1 MNDYNY
7 DYNPNPEPLD
17 PEPAH
22 SGMETAAIILGIL
35 ALVGS
40 TCFYLSIPCAAVG
53 ILLALLSRGRKEHM
67 SNRAKTGLCISAAGL
82 VLTVGLT
89 SYTLYHYR
97 DLFSSSEFQ
106 QRMKDYMDYYYS
118 GSETEAEEDG
128 ESNILKDFFGDDKG
142 NSSDGEQQTPE
153 TEIPLW
159 QRSIQRQFSLWKLSL
174 RLQSLRRTE
183 FFHHSG
189 TGSLS
194 RHNPLLLAFLQ
205 GRQGIFYICS
215 RRSRSKKA
223 FKALRIRKWAI
234 VRKRSQK
241 MSYFFSLPLQV
252 QEKRPLFANSR
263 IEKTRPRRR
272 RNAV

>member
-7 DYNPNPEPLD
+7 DYNPNPEPPA

-35 ALVGS
+35 ALMGS

-106 QRMKDYMDYYYS
+106 QRMKDIY
-118 GSETEAEEDG
+118 G
-128 ESNILKDFFGDDKG
+128 
-142 NSSDGEQQTPE
+142 
-153 TEIPLW
+153 
-159 QRSIQRQFSLWKLSL
+159 
-174 RLQSLRRTE
+174 
-183 FFHHSG
+183 
-189 TGSLS
+189 
-194 RHNPLLLAFLQ
+194 LLLF
-205 GRQGIFYICS
+205 
-215 RRSRSKKA
+215 
-223 FKALRIRKWAI
+223 RK
-234 VRKRSQK
+234 
-241 MSYFFSLPLQV
+241 
-252 QEKRPLFANSR
+252 
-263 IEKTRPRRR
+263 
-272 RNAV
+272 

>member
-153 TEIPLW
+153 TEIP
-159 QRSIQRQFSLWKLSL
+159 
-174 RLQSLRRTE
+174 
-183 FFHHSG
+183 
-189 TGSLS
+189 
-194 RHNPLLLAFLQ
+194 
-205 GRQGIFYICS
+205 YIDDTPYGS

-234 VRKRSQK
+234 VRKMSQK
-241 MSYFFSLPLQV
+241 MSYFLSLPLLV

-263 IEKTRPRRR
+263 IEKTRLRRR

>member
-153 TEIPLW
+153 TEIT
-159 QRSIQRQFSLWKLSL
+159 RCTGNKRQPFIS
-174 RLQSLRRTE
+174 RHTQSEHYFKRKAHNNESRTVDH
-183 FFHHSG
+183 FIKKHSG
-189 TGSLS
+189 FTC
-194 RHNPLLLAFLQ
+194 RK
-205 GRQGIFYICS
+205 GRNY
-215 RRSRSKKA
+215 
-223 FKALRIRKWAI
+223 
-234 VRKRSQK
+234 V
-241 MSYFFSLPLQV
+241 
-252 QEKRPLFANSR
+252 
-263 IEKTRPRRR
+263 
-272 RNAV
+272 

>member
-128 ESNILKDFFGDDKG
+128 ESNILKDFFGDDK
-142 NSSDGEQQTPE
+142 
-153 TEIPLW
+153 EIPL
-159 QRSIQRQFSLWKLSL
+159 
-174 RLQSLRRTE
+174 T
-183 FFHHSG
+183 
-189 TGSLS
+189 
-194 RHNPLLLAFLQ
+194 
-205 GRQGIFYICS
+205 
-215 RRSRSKKA
+215 
-223 FKALRIRKWAI
+223 
-234 VRKRSQK
+234 
-241 MSYFFSLPLQV
+241 
-252 QEKRPLFANSR
+252 ANSR
-263 IEKTRPRRR
+263 RRKPKFPTSMTRLMAAIPTA
-272 RNAV
+272 AVLPMEVILTAPVLTADRILPPLRDRQFKQT

>member
-7 DYNPNPEPLD
+7 DYNPNPEPPA

-82 VLTVGLT
+82 VLTVSLT
-89 SYTLYHYR
+89 SYTLYHYK

-106 QRMKDYMDYYYS
+106 QRLKDYMEYYNS

-128 ESNILKDFFGDDKG
+128 ESNILKDFFGDDEGETPATEIPYIDDTPYNSDPYG
-142 NSSDGEQQTPE
+142 NSSPYE
-153 TEIPLW
+153 TSPYGG
-159 QRSIQRQFSLWKLSL
+159 SSPYGS
-174 RLQSLRRTE
+174 SPYG
-183 FFHHSG
+183 SNPYG
-189 TGSLS
+189 TSPYGGQGSS
-194 RHNPLLLAFLQ
+194 TSP
-205 GRQGIFYICS
+205 G
-215 RRSRSKKA
+215 
-223 FKALRIRKWAI
+223 
-234 VRKRSQK
+234 
-241 MSYFFSLPLQV
+241 P
-252 QEKRPLFANSR
+252 
-263 IEKTRPRRR
+263 
-272 RNAV
+272 AV

>member
-1 MNDYNY
+1 
-7 DYNPNPEPLD
+7 
-17 PEPAH
+17 
-22 SGMETAAIILGIL
+22 METAAIILGIL
-35 ALVGS
+35 ALMGS

-89 SYTLYHYR
+89 SYTLYHYI

-153 TEIPLW
+153 TEIPYIDDTPYG
-159 QRSIQRQFSLWKLSL
+159 SDPY
-174 RLQSLRRTE
+174 
-183 FFHHSG
+183 SG
-189 TGSLS
+189 SSPYDTSPYGGSS
-194 RHNPLLLAFLQ
+194 PYGSSPYGSNPY
-205 GRQGIFYICS
+205 G
-215 RRSRSKKA
+215 
-223 FKALRIRKWAI
+223 
-234 VRKRSQK
+234 
-241 MSYFFSLPLQV
+241 SYPYGGQ
-252 QEKRPLFANSR
+252 NSS
-263 IEKTRPRRR
+263 TTPGP
-272 RNAV
+272 AV

>member
-1 MNDYNY
+1 
-7 DYNPNPEPLD
+7 
-17 PEPAH
+17 
-22 SGMETAAIILGIL
+22 
-35 ALVGS
+35 
-40 TCFYLSIPCAAVG
+40 
-53 ILLALLSRGRKEHM
+53 
-67 SNRAKTGLCISAAGL
+67 
-82 VLTVGLT
+82 
-89 SYTLYHYR
+89 
-97 DLFSSSEFQ
+97 
-106 QRMKDYMDYYYS
+106 MKDYMDYYYS

-153 TEIPLW
+153 TEIPYIDDTPYG
-159 QRSIQRQFSLWKLSL
+159 SDPY
-174 RLQSLRRTE
+174 
-183 FFHHSG
+183 SG
-189 TGSLS
+189 SSPYGSYPYGS
-194 RHNPLLLAFLQ
+194 SPYGGQLLAFLQ

>member
-128 ESNILKDFFGDDKG
+128 ESNIQKIHFSQPLR
-142 NSSDGEQQTPE
+142 ERE
-153 TEIPLW
+153 TG
-159 QRSIQRQFSLWKLSL
+159 RYKSSL
-174 RLQSLRRTE
+174 RECKREL
-183 FFHHSG
+183 F
-189 TGSLS
+189 S
-194 RHNPLLLAFLQ
+194 RE
-205 GRQGIFYICS
+205 
-215 RRSRSKKA
+215 KA
-223 FKALRIRKWAI
+223 WYTWPEQI
-234 VRKRSQK
+234 
-241 MSYFFSLPLQV
+241 
-252 QEKRPLFANSR
+252 
-263 IEKTRPRRR
+263 
-272 RNAV
+272 

>member
-1 MNDYNY
+1 MFHLAIVFM
-7 DYNPNPEPLD
+7 PLLVI
-17 PEPAH
+17 ALI
-22 SGMETAAIILGIL
+22 GTLVTGVGLLITALVGGASAALVVRDKRLRRLLLLGCGIL

-153 TEIPLW
+153 TEIPYIDDTPYG
-159 QRSIQRQFSLWKLSL
+159 SDPY
-174 RLQSLRRTE
+174 
-183 FFHHSG
+183 SG
-189 TGSLS
+189 SSPYGSYPYGS
-194 RHNPLLLAFLQ
+194 SPYGGQ
-205 GRQGIFYICS
+205 
-215 RRSRSKKA
+215 
-223 FKALRIRKWAI
+223 
-234 VRKRSQK
+234 
-241 MSYFFSLPLQV
+241 
-252 QEKRPLFANSR
+252 NSS
-263 IEKTRPRRR
+263 TTPGP
-272 RNAV
+272 AV

>member
-7 DYNPNPEPLD
+7 DYNPNPEPPA

-67 SNRAKTGLCISAAGL
+67 SNRAKTGLCISTAGL

-153 TEIPLW
+153 TEIPYIDDTPYG
-159 QRSIQRQFSLWKLSL
+159 SDPY
-174 RLQSLRRTE
+174 
-183 FFHHSG
+183 SG
-189 TGSLS
+189 SSPYDTSPYGGSS
-194 RHNPLLLAFLQ
+194 PYGSSPYGSNPY
-205 GRQGIFYICS
+205 G
-215 RRSRSKKA
+215 
-223 FKALRIRKWAI
+223 
-234 VRKRSQK
+234 
-241 MSYFFSLPLQV
+241 SYPYGGQ
-252 QEKRPLFANSR
+252 NSS
-263 IEKTRPRRR
+263 TAPGP
-272 RNAV
+272 AV